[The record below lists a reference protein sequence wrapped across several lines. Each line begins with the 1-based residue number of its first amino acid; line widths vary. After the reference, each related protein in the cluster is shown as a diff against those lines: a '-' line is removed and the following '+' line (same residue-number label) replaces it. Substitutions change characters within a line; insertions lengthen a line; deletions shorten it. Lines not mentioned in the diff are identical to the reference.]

1 VSISFT
7 FPWRNTNRAS
17 MIHSLECKHF
27 TLSIFQI
34 DLLDNKVLLWC
45 AGLLLLSTVRIH
57 RKSLLSHSDSQFPV
71 VHIPVINN
79 KVFLVNGLGWEWG
92 IVFGMILVY
101 LVTTELWKLGK
112 RVYFRRKAAKQPG
125 NPHSGDKT
133 LRMEPTVAPKV

>member
-1 VSISFT
+1 
-7 FPWRNTNRAS
+7 
-17 MIHSLECKHF
+17 MIHAIECKHF

-45 AGLLLLSTVRIH
+45 AGLLLLSTVR
-57 RKSLLSHSDSQFPV
+57 LSPRSADTFADHQFPV

-101 LVTTELWKLGK
+101 LVSTELWKWGK

-125 NPHSGDKT
+125 NSHPGDKT